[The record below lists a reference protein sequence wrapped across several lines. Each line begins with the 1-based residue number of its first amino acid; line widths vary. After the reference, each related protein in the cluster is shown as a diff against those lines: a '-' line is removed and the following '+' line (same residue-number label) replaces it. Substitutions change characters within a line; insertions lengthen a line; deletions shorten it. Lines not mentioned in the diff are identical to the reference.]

1 MLPTAG
7 FSGIER
13 TAPLHPGVGLGL
25 GLFRSPLPCGTRWGH
40 DGAFAGYASVAL
52 NTIDGNLQVVVFVN
66 SLTTTLAVII
76 TSTLVPSSNGLLSR
90 ERRTKSD
97 QLFWTRP
104 A

>member
-1 MLPTAG
+1 M
-7 FSGIER
+7 
-13 TAPLHPGVGLGL
+13 
-25 GLFRSPLPCGTRWGH
+25 
-40 DGAFAGYASVAL
+40 
-52 NTIDGNLQVVVFVN
+52 VFVN